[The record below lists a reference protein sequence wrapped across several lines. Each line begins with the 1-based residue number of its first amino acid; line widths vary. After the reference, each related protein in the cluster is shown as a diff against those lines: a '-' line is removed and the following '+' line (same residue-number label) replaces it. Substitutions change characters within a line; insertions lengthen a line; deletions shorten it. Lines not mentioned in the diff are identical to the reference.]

1 MARSMNKVILI
12 GNLGQ
17 DPDFRMLDSGI
28 ALCKLNVATSES
40 YKDDQGEWKEETEW
54 HRVVLWRNL
63 AETANKFLKKGSK
76 VAIEGRL
83 KTSSYE
89 KEGITR
95 YSTDIIANS
104 LVLLDKAES
113 SDYQTDNDKRFSKSN
128 IAESVPDASFNE
140 DDDLPF

>member
-28 ALCKLNVATSES
+28 ALCKLNVATSEF

-89 KEGITR
+89 KDGITR

-104 LVLLDKAES
+104 LVFLDKADS
-113 SDYQTDNDKRFSKSN
+113 ADYQSDNDKRFSKSN
-128 IAESVPDASFNE
+128 IGESIPDTSSNE

>member
-1 MARSMNKVILI
+1 MNKVIII

-17 DPDFRMLDSGI
+17 DPDFRMLDSGLAI
-28 ALCKLNVATSES
+28 CKLNVATSER
-40 YKDDQGEWKEETEW
+40 YKDDQGEWKEDTEW

-89 KEGITR
+89 KDGITR

-104 LVLLDKAES
+104 IVILDKSES
-113 SDYQTDNDKRFSKSN
+113 TDYQSENGNKFAKNNSDNTDIDT
-128 IAESVPDASFNE
+128 SVSD

>member
-1 MARSMNKVILI
+1 MARSMNKVIII

-17 DPDFRMLDSGI
+17 DPDFRILDSGI

-40 YKDDQGEWKEETEW
+40 YKDDQGEWKEDTEW

-63 AETANKFLKKGSK
+63 AETANKFLKKGNK

-89 KEGITR
+89 RDGNKV
-95 YSTDIIANS
+95 YSTDIVASSI
-104 LVLLDKAES
+104 VLLDKADS
-113 SDYQTDNDKRFSKSN
+113 SEYQSDNGKRYSKSKN
-128 IAESVPDASFNE
+128 EDSIPDTSSNE

>member
-28 ALCKLNVATSES
+28 ALCKLNVATSEF

-89 KEGITR
+89 KDGITR

-104 LVLLDKAES
+104 LVLLDKADS
-113 SDYQTDNDKRFSKSN
+113 ADYQSDNDKRFSKSN
-128 IAESVPDASFNE
+128 IGESIPDTSSNE

>member
-1 MARSMNKVILI
+1 MNKVIII

-17 DPDFRMLDSGI
+17 DPDFRMLDSGLAI
-28 ALCKLNVATSES
+28 CKLNVATSER
-40 YKDDQGEWKEETEW
+40 YKDDQGEWKEDTEW

-89 KEGITR
+89 KDGITR
-95 YSTDIIANS
+95 YTTDIIANS
-104 LVLLDKAES
+104 IVFLDKSES
-113 SDYQTDNDKRFSKSN
+113 TDYQSENSSKFAKSN
-128 IAESVPDASFNE
+128 GDNTDIDTSVAD

>member
-1 MARSMNKVILI
+1 MNKVILI

-28 ALCKLNVATSES
+28 ALCKLSVATSES

-128 IAESVPDASFNE
+128 IGESVPDASSNE

>member
-17 DPDFRMLDSGI
+17 DPDFRMLDSGL
-28 ALCKLNVATSES
+28 ALCKLRVATSES

-76 VAIEGRL
+76 VAIEGKL

-89 KEGITR
+89 KDGITR

-104 LVLLDKAES
+104 LVLLDKADS
-113 SDYQTDNDKRFSKSN
+113 SEYQPDNDKRYSKSSDE
-128 IAESVPDASFNE
+128 ESVPDTGSNE

>member
-1 MARSMNKVILI
+1 MNKVIII

-17 DPDFRMLDSGI
+17 DPDFRMLDSGLAI
-28 ALCKLNVATSES
+28 CKLNVATSER
-40 YKDDQGEWKEETEW
+40 YKDDQGEWKEDTEW

-89 KEGITR
+89 KDGITR

-104 LVLLDKAES
+104 IVFLDKSES
-113 SDYQTDNDKRFSKSN
+113 TDYQSENGNKFAKTNSDNTDIDT
-128 IAESVPDASFNE
+128 SVAD